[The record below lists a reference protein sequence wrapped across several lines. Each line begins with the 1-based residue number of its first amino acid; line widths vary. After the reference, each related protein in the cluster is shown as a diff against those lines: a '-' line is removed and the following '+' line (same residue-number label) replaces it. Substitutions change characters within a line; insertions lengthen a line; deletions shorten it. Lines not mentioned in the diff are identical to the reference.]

1 MIIGEP
7 LLKNLYMVYDFE
19 HDLIKL
25 GVNVDSQSNVMIYT
39 PGQRPVPEVPKAQ
52 NATSAAQTE
61 ERIDSDLD
69 VHFQ

>member
-25 GVNVDSQSNVMIYT
+25 GVNVDSQSNVMIYS
-39 PGQRPVPEVPKAQ
+39 PGQRPVPEMPKA
-52 NATSAAQTE
+52 
-61 ERIDSDLD
+61 
-69 VHFQ
+69 